1 MPRTPLPSTS
11 WPINWCEPIAYRG
24 DVIVC
29 SGLIAYLGAFTPDFR
44 ERTVKTWTELSLE
57 KAIPGKEKVS
67 LEVRG
72 SQNIDQKQ
80 RKRQK
85 TCPNRPQATKSG
97 SFRRF
102 LPWFG
107 LFHLVPLGFR
117 MVLDGFG
124 PVSVDADPFR
134 GLLGRAGED
143 PELDD
148 LRPAQRR
155 LLYRAAR
162 QLSSGFGHQTR
173 LEMA

>member
-11 WPINWCEPIAYRG
+11 WPIHCCEPIAYRG

-107 LFHLVPLGFR
+107 LFRLVFGWFF
-117 MVLDGFG
+117 DGFG
-124 PVSVDADPFR
+124 PVSVDAEPSRFEDCLGEPVKIR
-134 GLLGRAGED
+134 NWTICGLPNDAFSIEQLGSFRAG
-143 PELDD
+143 L
-148 LRPAQRR
+148 
-155 LLYRAAR
+155 
-162 QLSSGFGHQTR
+162 GTKHG
-173 LEMA
+173 